1 LLDEIV
7 ELVEVE
13 LLVLEVQ
20 LVPAGPRAQDLR
32 LTQRTAKSGDM
43 RAERRSGARR
53 RLGAVQIL
61 DQVLV
66 RDHLTAMEEKDGEQR
81 ALAGNRRAPAVAPLL
96 DDEWAEDFE
105 FHGLPLVTRLQPD
118 CNIRPRRSW
127 RSIARCDRRQGGR
140 S

>member
-20 LVPAGPRAQDLR
+20 LVPAGPRVQDLR

-81 ALAGNRRAPAVAPLL
+81 ALAGT
-96 DDEWAEDFE
+96 AE
-105 FHGLPLVTRLQPD
+105 LQPSPPSSTTSG
-118 CNIRPRRSW
+118 PRILNSMGSRL
-127 RSIARCDRRQGGR
+127 
-140 S
+140 